1 MSVFW
6 LERRFSPG
14 FPADVSADGTQHAVV
29 LKALTPETQYGVYV
43 EAATLTGRSKSQESF
58 FKTQKIG
65 EEALRPRA
73 TLAVDPLGDLI
84 RFIILLHKC
93 KSDV

>member
-1 MSVFW
+1 MN
-6 LERRFSPG
+6 ERRFSPG
-14 FPADVSADGTQHAVV
+14 FPADVSADGTQHEMV

-65 EEALRPRA
+65 EEALWNVECA
-73 TLAVDPLGDLI
+73 TFAVDPSGDDNKPDEVH
-84 RFIILLHKC
+84 R
-93 KSDV
+93 SAP